1 MKPEE
6 HIIVIGRQYGSGGR
20 QLGKLLAESLG
31 MSYYD
36 KELLREASDRLG
48 FRADLFER
56 ADEKRPSRFMSMVG
70 ATYGASTYFTS
81 GAMNGGTLYKMQSDV
96 IRNLLEKGPC
106 VIVGR
111 TADYIGRDLPN
122 LVSIFLCAGKE
133 ERVRRTLER
142 NPLLKAEDVNDW
154 LDRKDS
160 ERAAYYNYYTG
171 RKWGHADN
179 YDLCLNTTGL
189 TTEQTCEI
197 VKLLLVHRQ

>member
-1 MKPEE
+1 
-6 HIIVIGRQYGSGGR
+6 
-20 QLGKLLAESLG
+20 
-31 MSYYD
+31 
-36 KELLREASDRLG
+36 
-48 FRADLFER
+48 
-56 ADEKRPSRFMSMVG
+56 MVG

-81 GAMNGGTLYKMQSDV
+81 GAMTGGTLYKMQSDV

-160 ERAAYYNYYTG
+160 EQAANG
-171 RKWGHADN
+171 DMP
-179 YDLCLNTTGL
+179 TTMTCAL
-189 TTEQTCEI
+189 TLPVLQRS
-197 VKLLLVHRQ
+197 KLVR

>member
-1 MKPEE
+1 M
-6 HIIVIGRQYGSGGR
+6 
-20 QLGKLLAESLG
+20 
-31 MSYYD
+31 
-36 KELLREASDRLG
+36 
-48 FRADLFER
+48 
-56 ADEKRPSRFMSMVG
+56 
-70 ATYGASTYFTS
+70 
-81 GAMNGGTLYKMQSDV
+81 
-96 IRNLLEKGPC
+96 
-106 VIVGR
+106 
-111 TADYIGRDLPN
+111 
-122 LVSIFLCAGKE
+122 
-133 ERVRRTLER
+133 RRTLER